1 MCRGVYRI
9 TWSVIAARFPLR
21 DDAGMTSWLVA
32 GILTVGGVGAA
43 AHGVRLATRAMRRA
57 DDPTSS
63 LWLIRGIR
71 GLVTATAAWAL
82 AAGLLFA
89 QTWLLVFGGVF
100 LAEELYETGVVIAVL
115 RWSHRVPGATPLTTS
130 RR

>member
-1 MCRGVYRI
+1 MLAIG
-9 TWSVIAARFPLR
+9 
-21 DDAGMTSWLVA
+21 
-32 GILTVGGVGAA
+32 GAA
-43 AHGVRLATRAMRRA
+43 ATVHGARLATRAMRHA
-57 DDPTSS
+57 DDMASS

-71 GLVTATAAWAL
+71 GLVVAIAVWAL

-115 RWSHRVPGATPLTTS
+115 RWSTRAAHRVPVAAPLTAS